1 MANAVLHPSGEDRV
15 CAAVALGW
23 QMAVL
28 YHSPVHRGPVEDPPR
43 AARLPGYSGFSPAT
57 RARWL
62 GEQIASTAGRLVT
75 DPPQALTEALS
86 AALAWLDAADRERET
101 TLSAIFTLH
110 CRLLEALYVTDF
122 RLGKAYGLGRALA
135 ETSLVPGKADGDG
148 AAAALRELLASG
160 RVDTLN
166 DWLVELKTLLPDH
179 AAYAVTSGLRD
190 WRDWVTKQPPA
201 ADWPRAQK
209 ALRVQGYLWRELV
222 TGEKAATDML
232 NLSGYLAAA
241 RQIAWRV
248 RWVILFAVLAA
259 VGVVVTLVLLPGV
272 SPTARLLAALAWV
285 GGTLAAAMRASGAL
299 LGSSGALLGSAVKG
313 AEGWL
318 WQTELDESVA
328 QAATRLPPPARP
340 RRITGSAAGAMAL
353 SGAEPHPAGEQ
364 PAAPAAT

>member
-1 MANAVLHPSGEDRV
+1 METAMADAVLYPSGEDRV

-23 QMAVL
+23 QVAVL

-57 RARWL
+57 HARWL

-101 TLSAIFTLH
+101 TLNAIFTLH

-135 ETSLVPGKADGDG
+135 ETSLVPARADGDG
-148 AAAALRELLASG
+148 TAAAFRVLLASG
-160 RVDTLN
+160 RVNTLN

-190 WRDWVTKQPPA
+190 WRDWVAKQPAA
-201 ADWPRAQK
+201 ADWPSAQK
-209 ALRVQGYLWRELV
+209 AMRTQGYLWRGLV

-241 RQIAWRV
+241 RQIAWRF
-248 RWVILFAVLAA
+248 RLVILLAVLAA
-259 VGVVVTLVLLPGV
+259 VGVVGTLVLLPGI

-285 GGTLAAAMRASGAL
+285 GATIAAAMRASGAL
-299 LGSSGALLGSAVKG
+299 FGSAVKG

-353 SGAEPHPAGEQ
+353 SGTEPHPAGEL

>member
-1 MANAVLHPSGEDRV
+1 METAMADAVRYPSGEDRV

-23 QMAVL
+23 QVAVL

-57 RARWL
+57 HARWL
-62 GEQIASTAGRLVT
+62 GEQIAATAGRLVT
-75 DPPQALTEALS
+75 DPPQALMEALS

-135 ETSLVPGKADGDG
+135 ETSLVPARAHGDG
-148 AAAALRELLASG
+148 AAAAFRDLLASG
-160 RVDTLN
+160 RVNTLN

-190 WRDWVTKQPPA
+190 WRDWVAKQPAA
-201 ADWPRAQK
+201 ADWPSAQK
-209 ALRVQGYLWRELV
+209 AMHVQGYLWRELV

-241 RQIAWRV
+241 RQIAWRF
-248 RWVILFAVLAA
+248 RWVILLAVLAA

-272 SPTARLLAALAWV
+272 SPTARLLGALAWI
-285 GGTLAAAMRASGAL
+285 GATLAAAMRASDAL
-299 LGSSGALLGSAVKG
+299 FGSAVKG

-353 SGAEPHPAGEQ
+353 SGAEPHPAGEL

>member
-1 MANAVLHPSGEDRV
+1 MADAVRYPSGEDRV

-23 QMAVL
+23 QVAVL

-43 AARLPGYSGFSPAT
+43 EARLPGYSGFSPAT
-57 RARWL
+57 HARWL
-62 GEQIASTAGRLVT
+62 GEQIAATAGRLVT
-75 DPPQALTEALS
+75 DPPQALMEALS

-122 RLGKAYGLGRALA
+122 RLAKAYGLGRALA
-135 ETSLVPGKADGDG
+135 ETSLVPARAHGDG
-148 AAAALRELLASG
+148 AAAAFRDLLASG
-160 RVDTLN
+160 RVNTLN

-190 WRDWVTKQPPA
+190 WRDWVAKQPAA
-201 ADWPRAQK
+201 ADWPSAQK
-209 ALRVQGYLWRELV
+209 AMHVQGYLWRELV

-232 NLSGYLAAA
+232 KLSGYLAAA
-241 RQIAWRV
+241 RQIAWRF
-248 RWVILFAVLAA
+248 RWVILLAVLAA

-272 SPTARLLAALAWV
+272 SPTARLLGALAWI
-285 GGTLAAAMRASGAL
+285 GATLAAAMRASDAL
-299 LGSSGALLGSAVKG
+299 FGSAVKG
-313 AEGWL
+313 GL

-328 QAATRLPPPARP
+328 HAATRLPPPARP

-353 SGAEPHPAGEQ
+353 SGTEPRPAGEL